1 MDLNAVRMLV
11 QVADARSFTVAAG
24 QLGISQSG
32 LSRAISRL
40 EGTLGVRLLHRNTRN
55 VSLTPDGRQFVDH
68 CAPLLSGLDD
78 AERRLGDRP
87 CTPSGVL
94 KLTAPSMFGRK
105 VLVPLAGQLMAA
117 HPQLQFEL
125 VLNDRLVDLVE
136 EGFDAALRTGPISD
150 VRMVARPLRPL
161 HWVTVASPDYLA
173 RHGAPA
179 SVDALH
185 DHTCLAVR
193 NLRSG
198 RLVDWQFREGDGLRE
213 FTPPAR
219 MVFQR
224 RPAGGRRAGRGGHRA
239 GDGFRGGRRARR
251 GAAAARTAAVRRP
264 QPCAVAGVPA
274 IAAGV
279 PQDEGIGRRIAGR
292 QLVGADR
299 WSARR
304 IGTHGPRATTNGR
317 GLPGAKHR

>member
-11 QVADARSFTVAAG
+11 QVAESRSFTVAAG

-32 LSRAISRL
+32 LSRAVGRL
-40 EGTLGVRLLHRNTRN
+40 ETELGVRLLHRNTRN

-68 CAPLLSGLDD
+68 CTPLLSGLED

-105 VLVPLAGQLMAA
+105 VLVPLAGQLTAA

-161 HWVTVASPDYLA
+161 HWVTVASPDYIA

-179 SVDALH
+179 TVDALR
-185 DHTCLAVR
+185 DHACLAVR

-198 RLVDWQFREGDGLRE
+198 RLVDWQFRDAEGGLRE
-213 FTPPAR
+213 FTPPAW
-219 MVFQR
+219 MVFDSGD
-224 RPAGGRRAGRGGHRA
+224 PLVEGALAGVGIVQVMDFAVA
-239 GDGFRGGRRARR
+239 DALGDGRLQRVLQPFEGRSRALSLVYPPSRQ
-251 GAAAARTAAVRRP
+251 ASPKLKVLAEALL
-264 QPCAVAGVPA
+264 AGH
-274 IAAGV
+274 
-279 PQDEGIGRRIAGR
+279 
-292 QLVGADR
+292 
-299 WSARR
+299 W
-304 IGTHGPRATTNGR
+304 
-317 GLPGAKHR
+317 

>member
-11 QVADARSFTVAAG
+11 QVADARSFTLAAG

-40 EGTLGVRLLHRNTRN
+40 ESALGVRLLHRNTRN
-55 VSLTPDGRQFVDH
+55 VSLTPDGRQFVEH
-68 CAPLLSGLDD
+68 CAPLLSGLED

-87 CTPSGVL
+87 STPSGVL

-161 HWVTVASPDYLA
+161 NWVTVASPAYIA
-173 RHGAPA
+173 QHGEPA
-179 SVDALH
+179 TVDALH
-185 DHTCLAVR
+185 DHACLAVR

-198 RLVDWQFREGDGLRE
+198 RLVDWQFREGDSQLRE

-219 MVFQR
+219 MVFDSGD
-224 RPAGGRRAGRGGHRA
+224 PLVEGALAGIGIVQVM
-239 GDGFRGGRRARR
+239 DF
-251 GAAAARTAAVRRP
+251 
-264 QPCAVAGVPA
+264 AVADALADGRLQRVLQPFEGRSRVLSLVYPPSRQA
-274 IAAGV
+274 SPKLQVLAEALLAGN
-279 PQDEGIGRRIAGR
+279 
-292 QLVGADR
+292 
-299 WSARR
+299 W
-304 IGTHGPRATTNGR
+304 
-317 GLPGAKHR
+317 

>member
-11 QVADARSFTVAAG
+11 QVAEARSFTLAAG

-32 LSRAISRL
+32 LSRAIGRL
-40 EGTLGVRLLHRNTRN
+40 ESALGVRLLHRNTRN
-55 VSLTPDGRQFVDH
+55 VSLTPDGRQFVEH
-68 CAPLLSGLDD
+68 CAPLLSGLED

-87 CTPSGVL
+87 STPSGVL

-105 VLVPLAGQLMAA
+105 VLVPLAGQLMAG

-161 HWVTVASPDYLA
+161 NWVTVASPAYLA
-173 RHGAPA
+173 QHGEPA
-179 SVDALH
+179 TVDALH
-185 DHTCLAVR
+185 DHACLAVR

-198 RLVDWQFREGDGLRE
+198 RLVDWQFREAEGQLRE

-219 MVFQR
+219 MVFDSGD
-224 RPAGGRRAGRGGHRA
+224 PLVDGALAGIGIVQVM
-239 GDGFRGGRRARR
+239 DF
-251 GAAAARTAAVRRP
+251 
-264 QPCAVAGVPA
+264 AVADALADGRLQRVLQPF
-274 IAAGV
+274 
-279 PQDEGIGRRIAGR
+279 EGRSRALSLVYPPSR
-292 QLVGADR
+292 QASPKLQVLAEALLGGD
-299 WSARR
+299 W
-304 IGTHGPRATTNGR
+304 
-317 GLPGAKHR
+317 

>member
-11 QVADARSFTVAAG
+11 QVADARSFTLAAG

-40 EGTLGVRLLHRNTRN
+40 ESALGVRLLHRNTRN
-55 VSLTPDGRQFVDH
+55 VSLTPDGRQFVEH
-68 CAPLLSGLDD
+68 CAPLLSGLED

-87 CTPSGVL
+87 STPSGVL

-161 HWVTVASPDYLA
+161 NWVTVASPAYIA
-173 RHGAPA
+173 QHGEPA
-179 SVDALH
+179 TVDALH
-185 DHTCLAVR
+185 DHACLAVR

-198 RLVDWQFREGDGLRE
+198 RLVDWQFREGDGQLRE

-219 MVFQR
+219 MVFDSGD
-224 RPAGGRRAGRGGHRA
+224 PLVEGALAGIGIVQVM
-239 GDGFRGGRRARR
+239 DF
-251 GAAAARTAAVRRP
+251 
-264 QPCAVAGVPA
+264 AVADALADGRLQRVLQPFEGRSRVLSLVYPPSRQA
-274 IAAGV
+274 SPKLQVLAEALLAGN
-279 PQDEGIGRRIAGR
+279 
-292 QLVGADR
+292 
-299 WSARR
+299 W
-304 IGTHGPRATTNGR
+304 
-317 GLPGAKHR
+317 

>member
-11 QVADARSFTVAAG
+11 QVADARSFTLAAV

-40 EGTLGVRLLHRNTRN
+40 ESALGVRLLHRNTRN
-55 VSLTPDGRQFVDH
+55 VSLTPDGRQFVEH
-68 CAPLLSGLDD
+68 CAPLLSGLED

-87 CTPSGVL
+87 STPSGVL

-136 EGFDAALRTGPISD
+136 EGFDAALRTGSISD

-161 HWVTVASPDYLA
+161 NWVTVASPAYIA
-173 RHGAPA
+173 QHGEPA
-179 SVDALH
+179 TVDALH
-185 DHTCLAVR
+185 DHACLAVR

-198 RLVDWQFREGDGLRE
+198 RLVDWQFREGDGQLRE

-219 MVFQR
+219 MVFDSGD
-224 RPAGGRRAGRGGHRA
+224 PLVEGALAGIGIVQVM
-239 GDGFRGGRRARR
+239 DF
-251 GAAAARTAAVRRP
+251 
-264 QPCAVAGVPA
+264 AVADALADGRLQRVLQPFEGRSRVLSLVYPPSRQA
-274 IAAGV
+274 SPKLQVLAEALLAGN
-279 PQDEGIGRRIAGR
+279 
-292 QLVGADR
+292 
-299 WSARR
+299 W
-304 IGTHGPRATTNGR
+304 
-317 GLPGAKHR
+317 

>member
-11 QVADARSFTVAAG
+11 QVAEARSFTGAAG

-32 LSRAISRL
+32 LSRAIGRL
-40 EGTLGVRLLHRNTRN
+40 EAELGVRLLHRNTRN

-68 CAPLLSGLDD
+68 CTPLLCGLEE

-105 VLVPLAGQLMAA
+105 VLVPLAGQLTAA

-161 HWVTVASPDYLA
+161 HWVTVASPDYIA
-173 RHGAPA
+173 RHGAPPT
-179 SVDALH
+179 VDALH
-185 DHTCLAVR
+185 DHACLAVR

-198 RLVDWQFREGDGLRE
+198 RLVDWQFREGHGGLRE

-219 MVFQR
+219 MVFDSGDPLVEGALAGVGIVQVMDFAVADALGDGRLQR
-224 RPAGGRRAGRGGHRA
+224 VLQPFEGRSRALSLVYPPSRQASPKLKVLADALLA
-239 GDGFRGGRRARR
+239 GD
-251 GAAAARTAAVRRP
+251 
-264 QPCAVAGVPA
+264 
-274 IAAGV
+274 
-279 PQDEGIGRRIAGR
+279 
-292 QLVGADR
+292 
-299 WSARR
+299 W
-304 IGTHGPRATTNGR
+304 
-317 GLPGAKHR
+317 

>member
-11 QVADARSFTVAAG
+11 QVADARSFTLAAG

-40 EGTLGVRLLHRNTRN
+40 ESALGVRLLHRNTRN
-55 VSLTPDGRQFVDH
+55 VSLTPDGRQFVEH
-68 CAPLLSGLDD
+68 CAPLLSGLEDG
-78 AERRLGDRP
+78 ERRLGDRP
-87 CTPSGVL
+87 STPSGVL

-161 HWVTVASPDYLA
+161 NWVTVASPAYIA
-173 RHGAPA
+173 QHGEPA
-179 SVDALH
+179 TVDALH
-185 DHTCLAVR
+185 DHACLAVR

-198 RLVDWQFREGDGLRE
+198 RLVDWQFREGDGQLRE

-219 MVFQR
+219 MVFDSGD
-224 RPAGGRRAGRGGHRA
+224 PLVEGALAGIGIVQVM
-239 GDGFRGGRRARR
+239 DF
-251 GAAAARTAAVRRP
+251 
-264 QPCAVAGVPA
+264 AVADALADGRLQRVLQPFEGRSRVLSLVYPPSRQA
-274 IAAGV
+274 SPKLQVLAEALLAGN
-279 PQDEGIGRRIAGR
+279 
-292 QLVGADR
+292 
-299 WSARR
+299 W
-304 IGTHGPRATTNGR
+304 
-317 GLPGAKHR
+317 

>member
-32 LSRAISRL
+32 LSRAIGRL
-40 EGTLGVRLLHRNTRN
+40 ESALGVRLLHRNTRN
-55 VSLTPDGRQFVDH
+55 VSLTPDGRQFVEH
-68 CAPLLSGLDD
+68 CAPLLSGLED

-87 CTPSGVL
+87 YTPSGVL

-161 HWVTVASPDYLA
+161 SWVTVASPAYIA
-173 RHGAPA
+173 RHGEPA

-185 DHTCLAVR
+185 DHACLAVR

-198 RLVDWQFREGDGLRE
+198 RLADWQFREADGQLRE
-213 FTPPAR
+213 FTAPAR
-219 MVFQR
+219 MVFDSGD
-224 RPAGGRRAGRGGHRA
+224 PLVEGALAGIGIVQVM
-239 GDGFRGGRRARR
+239 DF
-251 GAAAARTAAVRRP
+251 
-264 QPCAVAGVPA
+264 AVADALADGRLQRVLQAFEGRSRMLSLVYPPSRQA
-274 IAAGV
+274 SPKLRVLAEALLAG
-279 PQDEGIGRRIAGR
+279 Q
-292 QLVGADR
+292 
-299 WSARR
+299 W
-304 IGTHGPRATTNGR
+304 
-317 GLPGAKHR
+317 

>member
-11 QVADARSFTVAAG
+11 QVADARSFTLAAG

-40 EGTLGVRLLHRNTRN
+40 ESALGVRLLHRNTRN
-55 VSLTPDGRQFVDH
+55 VSLTPDGRQFVEH
-68 CAPLLSGLDD
+68 CAPLLSGLED

-87 CTPSGVL
+87 STPSGVL

-161 HWVTVASPDYLA
+161 NWVTVASPAYITQ
-173 RHGAPA
+173 HGEPA
-179 SVDALH
+179 TVDALH
-185 DHTCLAVR
+185 DHACLAVR

-198 RLVDWQFREGDGLRE
+198 RLVDWQFREGDGQLRE

-219 MVFQR
+219 MVFDSGD
-224 RPAGGRRAGRGGHRA
+224 PLVEGALAGIGIVQVM
-239 GDGFRGGRRARR
+239 DF
-251 GAAAARTAAVRRP
+251 
-264 QPCAVAGVPA
+264 AVADALADGRLQRVLQPFEGRSRVLSLVYPPSRQA
-274 IAAGV
+274 SPKLQVLAEALLAGN
-279 PQDEGIGRRIAGR
+279 
-292 QLVGADR
+292 
-299 WSARR
+299 W
-304 IGTHGPRATTNGR
+304 
-317 GLPGAKHR
+317 

>member
-11 QVADARSFTVAAG
+11 QVADARSFTLAAR

-40 EGTLGVRLLHRNTRN
+40 ESALGVRLLHRNTRN
-55 VSLTPDGRQFVDH
+55 VSLTPDGRQFVEH
-68 CAPLLSGLDD
+68 CAPLLSGLED

-87 CTPSGVL
+87 STPSGVL

-161 HWVTVASPDYLA
+161 NWVTVASPAYIA
-173 RHGAPA
+173 QHGEPA
-179 SVDALH
+179 TVDALH
-185 DHTCLAVR
+185 DHACLAVR

-198 RLVDWQFREGDGLRE
+198 RLVDWQFREGDGQLRE

-219 MVFQR
+219 MVFDSGD
-224 RPAGGRRAGRGGHRA
+224 PLVEGALAGIGIVQVM
-239 GDGFRGGRRARR
+239 DF
-251 GAAAARTAAVRRP
+251 
-264 QPCAVAGVPA
+264 AVADALADGRLQRVLQPFEGRSRVLSLVYPPSRQA
-274 IAAGV
+274 SPKLQVLAEALLAGN
-279 PQDEGIGRRIAGR
+279 
-292 QLVGADR
+292 
-299 WSARR
+299 W
-304 IGTHGPRATTNGR
+304 
-317 GLPGAKHR
+317 

>member
-11 QVADARSFTVAAG
+11 QVADARSFTLAAG

-40 EGTLGVRLLHRNTRN
+40 ESVLGVRLLHRNTRN
-55 VSLTPDGRQFVDH
+55 VSLTPDGRQFVEH
-68 CAPLLSGLDD
+68 CAPLLSGLED

-87 CTPSGVL
+87 STPSGVL

-161 HWVTVASPDYLA
+161 NWVTVASPAYIA
-173 RHGAPA
+173 QHGEPA
-179 SVDALH
+179 TVDALH
-185 DHTCLAVR
+185 DHACLAVR

-198 RLVDWQFREGDGLRE
+198 RLVDWQFREGDDQLRE

-219 MVFQR
+219 MVFDSGD
-224 RPAGGRRAGRGGHRA
+224 PLVEGALAGIGIVQVM
-239 GDGFRGGRRARR
+239 DF
-251 GAAAARTAAVRRP
+251 
-264 QPCAVAGVPA
+264 AVADALADGRLQRELQPVEGRSRVLSLVYPPSRLA
-274 IAAGV
+274 SPKLQVLAEALLAGN
-279 PQDEGIGRRIAGR
+279 
-292 QLVGADR
+292 
-299 WSARR
+299 W
-304 IGTHGPRATTNGR
+304 
-317 GLPGAKHR
+317 

>member
-68 CAPLLSGLDD
+68 CVPLLSGLDD

-117 HPQLQFEL
+117 HPQLEFEL

-173 RHGAPA
+173 RHGAPV
-179 SVDALH
+179 SVDALQ

-219 MVFQR
+219 MVFDSGD
-224 RPAGGRRAGRGGHRA
+224 PLVEGALAGVGIVQVMDFAVADALAAGRLQRVLQPFEGRSRA
-239 GDGFRGGRRARR
+239 LSLVYPPSRQASPKMKVLADALL
-251 GAAAARTAAVRRP
+251 
-264 QPCAVAGVPA
+264 AGN
-274 IAAGV
+274 
-279 PQDEGIGRRIAGR
+279 
-292 QLVGADR
+292 
-299 WSARR
+299 W
-304 IGTHGPRATTNGR
+304 
-317 GLPGAKHR
+317 

>member
-1 MDLNAVRMLV
+1 MDLNAVHMLV

-40 EGTLGVRLLHRNTRN
+40 ESALGVRLLHRNTRN
-55 VSLTPDGRQFVDH
+55 VSLTPDGRQFVEH
-68 CAPLLSGLDD
+68 CAPLLSGLED

-87 CTPSGVL
+87 STPSGVL

-161 HWVTVASPDYLA
+161 HWVTVASPAYIVQ
-173 RHGAPA
+173 HGEPA
-179 SVDALH
+179 TVDALH
-185 DHTCLAVR
+185 DHACLAVR

-198 RLVDWQFREGDGLRE
+198 RLVDWQFREAEGQLRE

-219 MVFQR
+219 MVFDSGD
-224 RPAGGRRAGRGGHRA
+224 PLVEGALAGIGIVQVM
-239 GDGFRGGRRARR
+239 DF
-251 GAAAARTAAVRRP
+251 
-264 QPCAVAGVPA
+264 AVADALADGRLQRVLQPF
-274 IAAGV
+274 
-279 PQDEGIGRRIAGR
+279 EGRSRVLSLVYPPSR
-292 QLVGADR
+292 QASPKLQVLAEALLGGD
-299 WSARR
+299 W
-304 IGTHGPRATTNGR
+304 
-317 GLPGAKHR
+317 

>member
-11 QVADARSFTVAAG
+11 QVAEARSFTVAAG

-32 LSRAISRL
+32 LSRAIGRL
-40 EGTLGVRLLHRNTRN
+40 ESALGVRLLHRNTRN
-55 VSLTPDGRQFVDH
+55 VSLTPDGRQFVEH
-68 CAPLLSGLDD
+68 CAPLLSGLED
-78 AERRLGDRP
+78 AERRLGDRSS
-87 CTPSGVL
+87 TPSGVL

-105 VLVPLAGQLMAA
+105 VLVPLAGQLMAT

-161 HWVTVASPDYLA
+161 NWVTVASPAYIA
-173 RHGAPA
+173 RHGEPA

-185 DHTCLAVR
+185 DHACLAVR

-198 RLVDWQFREGDGLRE
+198 RLVDWQFREADGQLRE

-219 MVFQR
+219 MVFDSGD
-224 RPAGGRRAGRGGHRA
+224 PLVEGALAGIGIVQVM
-239 GDGFRGGRRARR
+239 DF
-251 GAAAARTAAVRRP
+251 
-264 QPCAVAGVPA
+264 AVADALADGRLQRVLQA
-274 IAAGV
+274 F
-279 PQDEGIGRRIAGR
+279 EGRSRVLSLVYPPSR
-292 QLVGADR
+292 QASPKLQVLAEALLGGD
-299 WSARR
+299 W
-304 IGTHGPRATTNGR
+304 
-317 GLPGAKHR
+317 

>member
-11 QVADARSFTVAAG
+11 QVADARSFTLAAG

-40 EGTLGVRLLHRNTRN
+40 ESALGVRLLHRNTRN
-55 VSLTPDGRQFVDH
+55 VSLTPDGRQFVEH
-68 CAPLLSGLDD
+68 CAPLLSGLED

-87 CTPSGVL
+87 STPSGVL

-161 HWVTVASPDYLA
+161 HWVTVASPAYIVQ
-173 RHGAPA
+173 HGEPA
-179 SVDALH
+179 TVDALH
-185 DHTCLAVR
+185 DHACLAVR

-198 RLVDWQFREGDGLRE
+198 RLVDWQFREAEGQLRE

-219 MVFQR
+219 MVFDSGD
-224 RPAGGRRAGRGGHRA
+224 PLVEGALAGIGIVQVM
-239 GDGFRGGRRARR
+239 DF
-251 GAAAARTAAVRRP
+251 
-264 QPCAVAGVPA
+264 AVADALADGRLQRVLQPF
-274 IAAGV
+274 
-279 PQDEGIGRRIAGR
+279 EGRSRVLSLVYPPSR
-292 QLVGADR
+292 QASPKLQVLAEALLGGD
-299 WSARR
+299 W
-304 IGTHGPRATTNGR
+304 
-317 GLPGAKHR
+317 

>member
-11 QVADARSFTVAAG
+11 QVAEARSFTVAAG

-40 EGTLGVRLLHRNTRN
+40 ESALGVRLLHRNTRN
-55 VSLTPDGRQFVDH
+55 VSLTPDGRQFVEH
-68 CAPLLSGLDD
+68 CAPLLSGLED

-87 CTPSGVL
+87 STPSGVL

-161 HWVTVASPDYLA
+161 HWVTVASPAYIVQ
-173 RHGAPA
+173 HGEPA
-179 SVDALH
+179 TVDALH
-185 DHTCLAVR
+185 DHACLAVR

-198 RLVDWQFREGDGLRE
+198 RLVDWQFREAEGQLRE

-219 MVFQR
+219 MVFDSGD
-224 RPAGGRRAGRGGHRA
+224 PLVEGALAGIGIVQVM
-239 GDGFRGGRRARR
+239 DF
-251 GAAAARTAAVRRP
+251 
-264 QPCAVAGVPA
+264 AVADALADGRLQRVLQPF
-274 IAAGV
+274 
-279 PQDEGIGRRIAGR
+279 EGRSRVLSLVYPPSR
-292 QLVGADR
+292 QASPKLQVLAEALLGGD
-299 WSARR
+299 W
-304 IGTHGPRATTNGR
+304 
-317 GLPGAKHR
+317 

>member
-11 QVADARSFTVAAG
+11 QVAEARSFTVAAG

-40 EGTLGVRLLHRNTRN
+40 ESALGVRLLHRNTRN
-55 VSLTPDGRQFVDH
+55 VSLTPDGRQFVEH
-68 CAPLLSGLDD
+68 CAPLLSGLED

-87 CTPSGVL
+87 STPSGVL

-161 HWVTVASPDYLA
+161 NWVTVASPAYIA
-173 RHGAPA
+173 RHGEPA
-179 SVDALH
+179 AVDALH
-185 DHTCLAVR
+185 DHACLAVR

-198 RLVDWQFREGDGLRE
+198 RLVDWQFREADGQLRE

-219 MVFQR
+219 MVFDSGD
-224 RPAGGRRAGRGGHRA
+224 PLVEGALAGIGIVQVM
-239 GDGFRGGRRARR
+239 DF
-251 GAAAARTAAVRRP
+251 
-264 QPCAVAGVPA
+264 AVADALADGRLQRVLQPF
-274 IAAGV
+274 
-279 PQDEGIGRRIAGR
+279 EGRSRVLSLVYPPSR
-292 QLVGADR
+292 QASPKLQVLAEALLGGD
-299 WSARR
+299 W
-304 IGTHGPRATTNGR
+304 
-317 GLPGAKHR
+317 

>member
-11 QVADARSFTVAAG
+11 QVAEARSFTLAAG

-32 LSRAISRL
+32 LSRAIGRL
-40 EGTLGVRLLHRNTRN
+40 ESALGVRLLHRNTRN
-55 VSLTPDGRQFVDH
+55 VSLTPDGRQFVEH
-68 CAPLLSGLDD
+68 CAPLLSGLED

-87 CTPSGVL
+87 STPSGVL

-161 HWVTVASPDYLA
+161 NWVTVASPAYLA
-173 RHGAPA
+173 QHGEPA
-179 SVDALH
+179 TVDALH
-185 DHTCLAVR
+185 DHACLAVR

-198 RLVDWQFREGDGLRE
+198 RLVDWQFREAEGQLRE

-219 MVFQR
+219 MVFDSGD
-224 RPAGGRRAGRGGHRA
+224 PLVEGALAGIGIVQVM
-239 GDGFRGGRRARR
+239 DF
-251 GAAAARTAAVRRP
+251 
-264 QPCAVAGVPA
+264 AVADALADGRLQRVL
-274 IAAGV
+274 
-279 PQDEGIGRRIAGR
+279 QSFEGRSRALSLVYPPSR
-292 QLVGADR
+292 QASPKLQVLAEALLGGD
-299 WSARR
+299 W
-304 IGTHGPRATTNGR
+304 
-317 GLPGAKHR
+317 

>member
-11 QVADARSFTVAAG
+11 QVADARSFTLAAG

-40 EGTLGVRLLHRNTRN
+40 ESALGVRLLHRNTRN
-55 VSLTPDGRQFVDH
+55 VSLTPDGRQFVEH
-68 CAPLLSGLDD
+68 CAPLLSGLED

-87 CTPSGVL
+87 STPSGVL

-161 HWVTVASPDYLA
+161 NWVTVASPAYLA
-173 RHGAPA
+173 QHGEPA
-179 SVDALH
+179 TVDALH
-185 DHTCLAVR
+185 DHACLAVR

-198 RLVDWQFREGDGLRE
+198 RLVDWQFREGDGQLRE

-219 MVFQR
+219 MVFDSGD
-224 RPAGGRRAGRGGHRA
+224 PLVEGALAGI
-239 GDGFRGGRRARR
+239 DIVQVMDF
-251 GAAAARTAAVRRP
+251 
-264 QPCAVAGVPA
+264 AVADALADGRLQRVLQPF
-274 IAAGV
+274 
-279 PQDEGIGRRIAGR
+279 EGRSRVLSLVYPPSR
-292 QLVGADR
+292 QASPKLQVLAEALLGGD
-299 WSARR
+299 W
-304 IGTHGPRATTNGR
+304 
-317 GLPGAKHR
+317 

>member
-11 QVADARSFTVAAG
+11 QVAEARSFTAAAG

-32 LSRAISRL
+32 LSRAIGRL
-40 EGTLGVRLLHRNTRN
+40 ESELGVRLLQRTTRA
-55 VSLTPDGRQFVDH
+55 VSLTPDGRQFVEH
-68 CAPLLSGLDD
+68 CTPLLCGLED

-105 VLVPLAGQLMAA
+105 VLVPLTGQLMARY
-117 HPQLQFEL
+117 PQLQFEL

-161 HWVTVASPDYLA
+161 RWVTVASPDYIA
-173 RHGAPA
+173 RHGAPE
-179 SVDALH
+179 SVDALQ

-198 RLVDWQFREGDGLRE
+198 RLVDWQFRDGDGLRDV
-213 FTPPAR
+213 TAPAR
-219 MVFQR
+219 MVFDSGD
-224 RPAGGRRAGRGGHRA
+224 PLVEGALAGVGIVQVM
-239 GDGFRGGRRARR
+239 DF
-251 GAAAARTAAVRRP
+251 
-264 QPCAVAGVPA
+264 AVADALADGRLVRVLEPFEGRTRA
-274 IAAGV
+274 LSLVYPPSRQASPKLKVLADALSAGT
-279 PQDEGIGRRIAGR
+279 
-292 QLVGADR
+292 
-299 WSARR
+299 W
-304 IGTHGPRATTNGR
+304 
-317 GLPGAKHR
+317 

>member
-40 EGTLGVRLLHRNTRN
+40 ESALGVRLLHRNTRN
-55 VSLTPDGRQFVDH
+55 VSLTPDGRQFVEH
-68 CAPLLSGLDD
+68 CAPLLSGLED

-87 CTPSGVL
+87 STPSGVL

-161 HWVTVASPDYLA
+161 HWVTVASPAYIA
-173 RHGAPA
+173 QHGEPA
-179 SVDALH
+179 TVDALR
-185 DHTCLAVR
+185 DHACLAVR

-198 RLVDWQFREGDGLRE
+198 RLVDWQFREAEGQLRE
-213 FTPPAR
+213 FTAPAR
-219 MVFQR
+219 MVFDS
-224 RPAGGRRAGRGGHRA
+224 
-239 GDGFRGGRRARR
+239 GDPLVE
-251 GAAAARTAAVRRP
+251 GALVGIGIV
-264 QPCAVAGVPA
+264 QVMDFAVADALADGRLQRVLQPF
-274 IAAGV
+274 
-279 PQDEGIGRRIAGR
+279 EGRSRVLSLVYPPSR
-292 QLVGADR
+292 QASPKLQVLAEALLGGN
-299 WSARR
+299 W
-304 IGTHGPRATTNGR
+304 
-317 GLPGAKHR
+317 

>member
-11 QVADARSFTVAAG
+11 QVAEARSFTAAAG

-32 LSRAISRL
+32 LSRAIGRL
-40 EGTLGVRLLHRNTRN
+40 ESELGVRLLQRTTRA
-55 VSLTPDGRQFVDH
+55 VSLTPDGRQFVEH
-68 CAPLLSGLDD
+68 CTPLLCGLED

-105 VLVPLAGQLMAA
+105 VLVPLTGQLMARY
-117 HPQLQFEL
+117 PQLQFEL

-161 HWVTVASPDYLA
+161 RWVTVASPGYIA
-173 RHGAPA
+173 RHGAPE
-179 SVDALH
+179 SVDALQ

-198 RLVDWQFREGDGLRE
+198 RLVDWQFRDGDGLRD
-213 FTPPAR
+213 FTAPAR
-219 MVFQR
+219 MVFDSGD
-224 RPAGGRRAGRGGHRA
+224 PLVEGALAGVGIVQVM
-239 GDGFRGGRRARR
+239 DF
-251 GAAAARTAAVRRP
+251 
-264 QPCAVAGVPA
+264 AVADALADGRLVRVLEPFEGRTRA
-274 IAAGV
+274 LSLVYPPSRQASPKLKVLADALSAGT
-279 PQDEGIGRRIAGR
+279 
-292 QLVGADR
+292 
-299 WSARR
+299 W
-304 IGTHGPRATTNGR
+304 
-317 GLPGAKHR
+317 

>member
-11 QVADARSFTVAAG
+11 QVAEARSFTAAAG

-32 LSRAISRL
+32 LSRAIGRL
-40 EGTLGVRLLHRNTRN
+40 ESELGVRLLQSTTRA
-55 VSLTPDGRQFVDH
+55 VSLTPDGRQFVEH
-68 CAPLLSGLDD
+68 CTPLLCGLED

-105 VLVPLAGQLMAA
+105 VLVPLTGQLMARY
-117 HPQLQFEL
+117 PQLQFEL

-161 HWVTVASPDYLA
+161 RWVTVASPGYIA
-173 RHGAPA
+173 RHGAPE
-179 SVDALH
+179 SVDALQ

-198 RLVDWQFREGDGLRE
+198 RLVDWQFRDGDGLRD
-213 FTPPAR
+213 FTAPAR
-219 MVFQR
+219 MVFDSGD
-224 RPAGGRRAGRGGHRA
+224 PLVEGALAGVGIVQVM
-239 GDGFRGGRRARR
+239 DF
-251 GAAAARTAAVRRP
+251 
-264 QPCAVAGVPA
+264 AVADALADGRLVRVLEPFEGRTRA
-274 IAAGV
+274 LSLVYPPSRQASPKLKVLAEALSAGT
-279 PQDEGIGRRIAGR
+279 
-292 QLVGADR
+292 
-299 WSARR
+299 W
-304 IGTHGPRATTNGR
+304 
-317 GLPGAKHR
+317 

>member
-11 QVADARSFTVAAG
+11 QVAEARSFTVAAG

-40 EGTLGVRLLHRNTRN
+40 ESALGVRLLHRNTRN
-55 VSLTPDGRQFVDH
+55 VSLTPDGRQFVEH
-68 CAPLLSGLDD
+68 CAPLLSGLED

-87 CTPSGVL
+87 STPSGVL

-161 HWVTVASPDYLA
+161 HWVTVASPAYIVQ
-173 RHGAPA
+173 HGEPA
-179 SVDALH
+179 TVNALH
-185 DHTCLAVR
+185 DHACLAVR

-198 RLVDWQFREGDGLRE
+198 RLVDWQFREAEGQLRE

-219 MVFQR
+219 MVFDSGD
-224 RPAGGRRAGRGGHRA
+224 PLVEGALAGIGIVQVM
-239 GDGFRGGRRARR
+239 DF
-251 GAAAARTAAVRRP
+251 
-264 QPCAVAGVPA
+264 AVADALADGRLQRVLQPF
-274 IAAGV
+274 
-279 PQDEGIGRRIAGR
+279 EGRSRVLSLVYPPSR
-292 QLVGADR
+292 QASPKLQVLAEALLGGD
-299 WSARR
+299 W
-304 IGTHGPRATTNGR
+304 
-317 GLPGAKHR
+317 

>member
-11 QVADARSFTVAAG
+11 QVADARSFTLAAG

-40 EGTLGVRLLHRNTRN
+40 ESALGVRLLHRNTRN
-55 VSLTPDGRQFVDH
+55 VSLTPDGRQFVEH
-68 CAPLLSGLDD
+68 CAPLLSGLED

-87 CTPSGVL
+87 STPSGVL

-161 HWVTVASPDYLA
+161 NWVTVASPAYIA
-173 RHGAPA
+173 QHGEPA
-179 SVDALH
+179 TVDALR
-185 DHTCLAVR
+185 DHACLAVR

-198 RLVDWQFREGDGLRE
+198 RLVDWQFREGDSQLRE

-219 MVFQR
+219 MVFDSGD
-224 RPAGGRRAGRGGHRA
+224 PLVEGALAGIGIVQVM
-239 GDGFRGGRRARR
+239 DF
-251 GAAAARTAAVRRP
+251 
-264 QPCAVAGVPA
+264 AVADALADGRLQRVLQPFEGRSRVLSLVYPPSRQA
-274 IAAGV
+274 SPKLQVLAEALLAGN
-279 PQDEGIGRRIAGR
+279 
-292 QLVGADR
+292 
-299 WSARR
+299 W
-304 IGTHGPRATTNGR
+304 
-317 GLPGAKHR
+317 

>member
-11 QVADARSFTVAAG
+11 QVADARSFTLAAG

-40 EGTLGVRLLHRNTRN
+40 ESALGVRLLHRNTRN
-55 VSLTPDGRQFVDH
+55 VSLTPDGRQFVEH
-68 CAPLLSGLDD
+68 CAPLLSGLED
-78 AERRLGDRP
+78 AERWLGDRP
-87 CTPSGVL
+87 STPSGVL

-161 HWVTVASPDYLA
+161 NWVTVASPAYIA
-173 RHGAPA
+173 QHGEPA
-179 SVDALH
+179 TVDALH
-185 DHTCLAVR
+185 DHACLAVR

-198 RLVDWQFREGDGLRE
+198 RLVDWQFREGDGQLRE

-219 MVFQR
+219 MVFDSGD
-224 RPAGGRRAGRGGHRA
+224 PLVEGALAGIGIVQVM
-239 GDGFRGGRRARR
+239 DF
-251 GAAAARTAAVRRP
+251 
-264 QPCAVAGVPA
+264 AVADALADGRLQRVLQPFEGRSRVLSLVYPPSRQA
-274 IAAGV
+274 SPKLQVLAEALLAGN
-279 PQDEGIGRRIAGR
+279 
-292 QLVGADR
+292 
-299 WSARR
+299 W
-304 IGTHGPRATTNGR
+304 
-317 GLPGAKHR
+317 